1 VKKENILIVDDEKNI
16 LKSLEGILLDEGYN
30 INKADNGLKA
40 LELLETVR
48 PKLVLL
54 DIWLPGKDGI
64 EVLKEIKSKYPLI
77 QVIVISGHGSIETSV
92 KAIKLGAFDF
102 IEKPFSLE
110 KVMITVNQAMKTQ
123 TNCRK
128 NNKIQKTNRR
138 TKIDKDI
145 ESKINFLKKLDSS
158 SSHEKKLTKTRAI
171 KNNNSIKE
179 REQAWEKEFILE
191 QLKKYRWNPEK
202 VAGELGITKSQFKQK
217 LVYHQIKLSKP
228 GRIKEKNQRTLQR
241 SVVLCGQGLHSGIK
255 TGLILSPLPP
265 HSGIV
270 FEDISTG
277 ETVKAHIDNVAST
290 KYATTLEKNYTS
302 IKTIEHIMAVLHMY
316 RISNLLIKIGDEV
329 PIMDGSARD
338 FCELIEDGG
347 IEEQMISLEEIVIDK
362 EYCIKKNG
370 RSIRIMPSKKFEVKY
385 QFNSDGPIKEQK
397 FVYSHRG
404 KESFKNEIAPARTF
418 GFLKEYEKL
427 EELGLASGGR
437 LSNVILLDDEKVIN
451 TNLRFPEE
459 LARHKILDIIGD
471 FYLLGKPVRGCIVAC
486 MTGHAEN
493 IALLKDIRNNVMV

>member
-1 VKKENILIVDDEKNI
+1 MKKENILIVDDEKNI

-202 VAGELGITKSQFKQK
+202 VAGELGITK
-217 LVYHQIKLSKP
+217 
-228 GRIKEKNQRTLQR
+228 
-241 SVVLCGQGLHSGIK
+241 
-255 TGLILSPLPP
+255 
-265 HSGIV
+265 
-270 FEDISTG
+270 
-277 ETVKAHIDNVAST
+277 
-290 KYATTLEKNYTS
+290 
-302 IKTIEHIMAVLHMY
+302 
-316 RISNLLIKIGDEV
+316 
-329 PIMDGSARD
+329 
-338 FCELIEDGG
+338 
-347 IEEQMISLEEIVIDK
+347 
-362 EYCIKKNG
+362 
-370 RSIRIMPSKKFEVKY
+370 
-385 QFNSDGPIKEQK
+385 
-397 FVYSHRG
+397 
-404 KESFKNEIAPARTF
+404 
-418 GFLKEYEKL
+418 
-427 EELGLASGGR
+427 
-437 LSNVILLDDEKVIN
+437 
-451 TNLRFPEE
+451 
-459 LARHKILDIIGD
+459 
-471 FYLLGKPVRGCIVAC
+471 
-486 MTGHAEN
+486 
-493 IALLKDIRNNVMV
+493 